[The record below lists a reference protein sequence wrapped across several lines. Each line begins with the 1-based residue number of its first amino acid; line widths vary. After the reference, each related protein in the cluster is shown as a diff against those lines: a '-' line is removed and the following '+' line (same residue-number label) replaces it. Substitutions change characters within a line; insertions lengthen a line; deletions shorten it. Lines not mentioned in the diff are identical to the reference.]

1 MYFLD
6 LISRPT
12 CYLRCSL
19 RSRHALGLI
28 VIDVVCISGPQ
39 HACLIECGWYP
50 FTDVA
55 PVWVAV
61 YQFNIALHLKFL
73 LRFVDFIF
81 IKNIDI

>member
-1 MYFLD
+1 MLA
-6 LISRPT
+6 S
-12 CYLRCSL
+12 
-19 RSRHALGLI
+19 
-28 VIDVVCISGPQ
+28 
-39 HACLIECGWYP
+39 ECGWYSV
-50 FTDVA
+50 TYDA